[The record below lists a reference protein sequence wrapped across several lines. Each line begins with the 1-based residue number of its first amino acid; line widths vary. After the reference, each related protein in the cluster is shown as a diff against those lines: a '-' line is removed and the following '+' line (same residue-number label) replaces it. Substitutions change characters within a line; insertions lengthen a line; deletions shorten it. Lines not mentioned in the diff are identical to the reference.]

1 MDKITEKVRL
11 DVYLWAIRMYKTRS
25 QSNLAIVSGKAR
37 KADQDLK
44 PSYNVSVGDVFQI
57 RNSDRKMTIQVTQLI
72 SKRVQYAQAI
82 LHYADISTDLD
93 KEFNANKMSS
103 SFYTGKR
110 LSKVGRPTK
119 KDARDISEF
128 LDNDE

>member
-72 SKRVQYAQAI
+72 SKRVQYGQAI